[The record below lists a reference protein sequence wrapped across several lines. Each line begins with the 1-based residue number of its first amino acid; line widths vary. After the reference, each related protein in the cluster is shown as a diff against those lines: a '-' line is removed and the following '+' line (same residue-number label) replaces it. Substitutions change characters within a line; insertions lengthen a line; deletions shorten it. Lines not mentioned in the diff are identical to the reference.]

1 MPNWVKNIVHAIEPD
16 VDFEKFTDEEGKFD
30 FNKIIP
36 MPDDIYRGDLGEKER
51 AKYGKKNWYDW
62 SIENWGTKWN
72 ACDSNV
78 QGNTVYFETAWSCP
92 LPLLVELGKKVGGIL
107 VFYADENIGYNLGG
121 FIVRAN
127 GNIRELDNDQI
138 LGMVIHY
145 GMDVYEND
153 AVDEFRY
160 EMEEE
165 NDD

>member
-16 VDFEKFTDEEGKFD
+16 VDFEKFTDENGNFTFE
-30 FNKIIP
+30 KIIP
-36 MPDDIYRGDLGEKER
+36 MPENIYRGNLGEEER
-51 AKYGKKNWYDW
+51 RKYGENNWYDW
-62 SIENWGTKWN
+62 SHKNWGTKWD
-72 ACDSNV
+72 ARETRTYR
-78 QGNTVYFETAWSCP
+78 NTVEFNTAWSCP
-92 LPLLVELGKKVGGIL
+92 LPVLRELGKKVGGIL
-107 VFYADENIGYNLGG
+107 VFYADEDIGSNLGG

-127 GNIRELDNDQI
+127 GSIRELDNDQI

-160 EMEEE
+160 EIEEG